1 MKVLQ
6 EQFNEQSE
14 KLNMIQ
20 EKLLSYTPRNIN
32 KRQKR
37 AQSNIRDRSFF
48 MREGELVGFGGGAT
62 QKKLAWKGGPA
73 GKKWREGGGVGWKN

>member
-1 MKVLQ
+1 MKMLQ
-6 EQFNEQSE
+6 EQFNLQSE

-20 EKLLSYTPRNIN
+20 EKLASYTPRNIN

-48 MREGELVGFGGGAT
+48 MREGELVGFGGGEPL
-62 QKKLAWKGGPA
+62 KKNWLERGGQPEKNE
-73 GKKWREGGGVGWKN
+73 GKGGVG